1 MDKKIINKKNLIDI
15 ILNTIGLI
23 LLIIFFY
30 KLYFESFI
38 AISGDELNSILVYS
52 TNLKTILLKNF
63 PGNVTFFHFFGYI
76 KSLLIGYEL
85 NSYRIITFVFFL
97 IHLLILKKMKFG
109 RNETILFCII
119 LISTNFSLYAGLYIG
134 YIFSSCIF
142 VLIAFL
148 LNSENRETYNKIIL
162 FFLFIQIYNHL
173 VNLYLVMP
181 IILGLFIFSKKKK
194 FLKELLIYFI
204 LPTLLFYFL
213 SIILTGIAINSI
225 NTSDIN
231 YVFDYLSKN
240 FFSIFY
246 DGIIRIFFYEAYSK
260 VKDFNL
266 INFLNELYNFD
277 KWILLFFILSIIIP
291 ILKFN
296 YVNSI
301 FIVIQIS
308 HFIMLFLINKQPA
321 PRIFTAF
328 MAFYLVITFISFKNN
343 RFVLNELQKNTILS
357 ILLILFLS
365 FKVYN
370 FNYSEVVKKSIYA
383 KDIRSKENQISLKF
397 LNKNC
402 SLQNYDFNEL
412 QKRNFYFNYL
422 NKCKK
427 KFKLNEFLNYYRS

>member
-15 ILNTIGLI
+15 IFNTIGLI

-97 IHLLILKKMKFG
+97 IHLLISKKMKFG

-204 LPTLLFYFL
+204 LPTLLFYLL

-246 DGIIRIFFYEAYSK
+246 DGIIRIFFYEAYSN

-301 FIVIQIS
+301 FIIIQIS

-343 RFVLNELQKNTILS
+343 RFVLNEPQKNTILS

-397 LNKNC
+397 LNKDC

-427 KFKLNEFLNYYRS
+427 KFKLNEFLSYYRS